1 MLFAGRDTPLVTARL
16 VNPAEATS
24 ISAEPDARVKD
35 KRPAP
40 VRLPPVIES
49 VPSVIEPP
57 LRISDTVKES
67 DTDALVNPILP
78 IPVQLPPVKVAVP
91 SVSVPPLMI
100 SVAVRESDNDART
113 PVRLPV
119 MFVVPNVAEV
129 ICP

>member
-24 ISAEPDARVKD
+24 MSEEPDARVKD

-40 VRLPPVIES
+40 VRLPPV
-49 VPSVIEPP
+49 
-57 LRISDTVKES
+57 
-67 DTDALVNPILP
+67 
-78 IPVQLPPVKVAVP
+78 KVAVP
-91 SVSVPPLMI
+91 SVNVPPLIM

-119 MFVVPNVAEV
+119 MLVVPNVAEV